1 MSRVDVHRINQQF
14 EKVRASSLLDEID
27 TSFIYY
33 DFSVLQNRVE
43 QVSSAFGNAARHTVA
58 VKSNPLSKV
67 LNFITGMGFGL
78 ECASFEEVLL
88 AQRAGAP
95 LIAWDSPAKTHQEMI
110 ASNEVDSL
118 VINADSLRELS
129 ELLKL
134 NRQARIFLRIN
145 PHTETGAHASMSVAG
160 ARSKFGESIANRAQI
175 IETLVSASGRV
186 SGLHVHTSSQTAD
199 YIRMA
204 DAIRKVIDLAIEINA
219 IAPDTIR
226 TIDIGGGFPAE
237 YKAGDDFNI
246 SSYAEALRKAC
257 PKLFDGSFEVLTE
270 FGRYYHAN
278 AAWTATQVHD
288 VKTTEP
294 EHQVLIVH
302 VGADLFLREAYN
314 PGVWHHDMLLHPSV
328 NSVLMNTDVGGPLCF
343 GGDYIAKNI
352 QLPKATAG
360 EWLIIQDTGA
370 NSFALWSRHCS
381 RAFPK
386 IIGEDSELAILR
398 DRDSFEDI
406 LNFWS

>member
-1 MSRVDVHRINQQF
+1 VSRVDAHRINLQF
-14 EKVRASSLLDEID
+14 EKVSASSLLDEID
-27 TSFIYY
+27 TAFIYY
-33 DFSVLQNRVE
+33 DFSILETRIR
-43 QVSSAFGNAARHTVA
+43 QVASAFGASAHHTVA

-67 LNFITGMGFGL
+67 LTYIAGKGCGL

-95 LIAWDSPAKTHQEMI
+95 LIAWDSPAKTRQEMI
-110 ASNEVDSL
+110 ASNEVDGL
-118 VINADSLRELS
+118 LINADSLRELGALL
-129 ELLKL
+129 EL
-134 NRQARIFLRIN
+134 NQQARILLRIN
-145 PHTETGAHASMSVAG
+145 PHADTGAHASMSVAG
-160 ARSKFGESIANRAQI
+160 ARSKFGESIVNRAQI
-175 IETLVSASGRV
+175 IETLLSSSGRV

-199 YIRMA
+199 FIKMVG
-204 DAIRKVIDLAIEINA
+204 AIRKVVDLALEINA

-237 YKAGDDFNI
+237 YQAGDDFDI
-246 SSYAEALRKAC
+246 ASYADALRKAC
-257 PKLFDGSFEVLTE
+257 PELFDGSFELVTE

-278 AAWTATQVHD
+278 AAWTATKVHD
-288 VKTTEP
+288 VKSTESQ
-294 EHQVLIVH
+294 HQVLIVH

-314 PGVWHHDMLLHPSV
+314 PGVWHHDMLLQPSE
-328 NSVLMNTDVGGPLCF
+328 NADLMSTDVGGPLCF
-343 GGDYIAKNI
+343 GGDYLAKNI
-352 QLPKATAG
+352 QLPKAKPG
-360 EWLIIQDTGA
+360 QWLIIQDTGA